1 MAAAGESAG
10 NNRDN
15 RFHAEIIES
24 LGRFEAKFEVLLK
37 VLIELQVNTSQI
49 VRNTSITAT
58 SNYKSDEEKHKAPNP
73 SSSTNS
79 LHQPDLSILLTP
91 EELNITT
98 AAAGTD
104 NLDVIKE
111 RTAAV
116 NGNQEI
122 ADVIPNDRIEKS
134 AEDGGQVTSKD
145 VLDGRNDYWK
155 VASNCVEKNSKAIT
169 KVKSSDTQT
178 MYVEKIMKLTPQ
190 ETLEYRTGIRGY
202 TALHCAAAYGYAKA
216 AEVIVNKNHKTTQMV
231 DGFRRVPLVLALESV
246 KVGQRETVDY
256 LYSVTRHE
264 HPSPFSG
271 EQGESL
277 LRRTIDAGFYDIAS
291 SLVQRFPE
299 LVIDQTNKV
308 QTSAM
313 YYMAERPF
321 AFASGAKLTFW
332 KHCIYSMI
340 KVDINTAFELDT
352 QTNENKSF
360 PQSLEDTNGDEESP
374 VDRDEKNPTEH
385 PKNTEGEKA
394 KLFKSETVGDN
405 IFVVMCTICNLIHV
419 MFKFFVVFP
428 VFFVRFIISWTPVP
442 RIKQLYKELYDDKVK
457 HKQAEAL
464 VKSIFKN
471 TMNKREVVDFFEGSN
486 IMKMA
491 IRHGSVEFVEVC
503 IQLFPYLV
511 WYKMGEEHMLQMAIA
526 ERNETIL
533 NLICKTTEKD
543 KIDLVSRCDDKEN
556 TLLHYAAKLAP
567 SAQLNSV
574 SGAYLQM
581 QREIQWFKGVENMI
595 SEKDRYKRNNNGDT
609 ARNIFTEE
617 HKKLK
622 ESGEKWLKDTSGSCM
637 VVAALIATVAFASA
651 FTVPGGNIS
660 DSNSSKNG
668 IPVFLKENSFMVF
681 AVADA
686 MALFSSITSVLMFL
700 AIYTSRYAEIDFL
713 KSLPNKLIIGLVTL
727 FISMAS
733 VLIAFGA
740 SLFIVL
746 GERFTWALIPIV
758 VFSCVPVTLFGWL
771 QLPLFFEMIRTTYW
785 GSLFR
790 EHTHISS
797 LQLNTK
803 EEN

>member
-10 NNRDN
+10 NNQDN

-37 VLIELQVNTSQI
+37 VLVELQVNTSQI

-58 SNYKSDEEKHKAPNP
+58 SNYKSGEERHKAPNP

-79 LHQPDLSILLTP
+79 LHQPGSSDPTSFSCVLQFGASILLTP

-190 ETLEYRTGIRGY
+190 ETLECRTGIRGY

-352 QTNENKSF
+352 ETNENKSF

-374 VDRDEKNPTEH
+374 VEVSCRDEK
-385 PKNTEGEKA
+385 EKA

-442 RIKQLYKELYDDKVK
+442 RIKQLYKELYDDKMK
-457 HKQAEAL
+457 HKQAAAL
-464 VKSIFKN
+464 VKSIFKPLKERI
-471 TMNKREVVDFFEGSN
+471 NKREVVDFFEGSN

-503 IQLFPYLV
+503 LQLFPYLV
-511 WYKMGEEHMLQMAIA
+511 WYKMGGEHMLQMAIA

-533 NLICKTTEKD
+533 NLICKTTGND

-758 VFSCVPVTLFGWL
+758 VFSCVP
-771 QLPLFFEMIRTTYW
+771 MIRTTYW